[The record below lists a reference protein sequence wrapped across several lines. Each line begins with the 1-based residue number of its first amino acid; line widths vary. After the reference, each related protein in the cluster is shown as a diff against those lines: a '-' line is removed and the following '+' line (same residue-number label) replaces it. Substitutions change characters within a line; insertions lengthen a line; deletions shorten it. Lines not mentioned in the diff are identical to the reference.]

1 MNSFDGLKIES
12 KTIKSVMNKL
22 LKKIFLTPFKQIP
35 EKVKETLLAQFPEAL
50 NVEWDSQK
58 GVYEAVFYVNE
69 IEFIAKIS
77 EDLGIIEYKKNL
89 RLDELPSHLTDE
101 CIKSGEIMNAIAI
114 NKGADVFFEVIVRD
128 KKMERSALLLDQSG
142 KLLQKNHL

>member
-1 MNSFDGLKIES
+1 MNSFDGTKNES

-50 NVEWDSQK
+50 NVEWDSKK
-58 GVYEAVFYVNE
+58 GVYEAVFYVKE

-89 RLDELPSHLTDE
+89 RLDELPSHLIEE

-142 KLLQKNHL
+142 KLLENNLL

>member
-1 MNSFDGLKIES
+1 
-12 KTIKSVMNKL
+12 MNKL

-50 NVEWDSQK
+50 NVEWHSKK

-69 IEFIAKIS
+69 IEFIAKIT

-89 RLDELPSHLTDE
+89 RLDELPSHLIDE